1 MKYIL
6 LICSLLLIGCV
17 SYPKT
22 VSSVEIVPGA
32 KFNLVDSTNIEA
44 FSALQKI
51 TVFWEGHELSFNV
64 QLENSEGAFHLV
76 GLTPVFS
83 RSFLISY
90 SKGIIDFQE
99 HPYFKYPVKPENML
113 ADFQMAFAD
122 TQYLVSESMKV
133 KVSEQ
138 AREFTSNG
146 KLIQSIDYSSPNKW
160 ASTVTVTNHLNKYKI
175 IIKTLEF
182 ENL

>member
-1 MKYIL
+1 MKYLSIL
-6 LICSLLLIGCV
+6 TLILFCSCA
-17 SYPKT
+17 SYPRPLT
-22 VSSVEIVPGA
+22 SVEIASGA
-32 KFNLVDSTNIEA
+32 EVKLVDSSNFEA

-64 QLENSEGAFHLV
+64 QLENSDGAFHLV

-90 SKGIIDFQE
+90 SKSMIDFQE

-122 TQYLVSESMKV
+122 SQYLLNEPLNL
-133 KVSEQ
+133 KVSENK
-138 AREFTSNG
+138 REFFSKG
-146 KLIQSIDYSSPNKW
+146 KLIQSIDYSSENKW
-160 ASTVTVTNHLNKYKI
+160 SSVITIVNHPNDYKL
-175 IIKTLEF
+175 IIKTLDF
-182 ENL
+182 EQL